1 MKYREKVDESGQRW
15 LFSPHTSKWC
25 KVFDKQV
32 PEGEKLTARARRRAA
47 NPRIMVLLKSAAAA
61 AKATRSPRMFVWL
74 WLQYEAWRTGSATVT
89 ATNSE
94 LEFYGINRERKRQA
108 LLDLEASGLIRV
120 ERSGLEAVTVTII
133 DPDYLHIYKFRVTRS

>member
-1 MKYREKVDESGQRW
+1 MKYQEKVDESGQKW
-15 LFSPHTSKWC
+15 LFSPYTGKWC
-25 KVFDKQV
+25 KVFDKPA
-32 PEGEKLTARARRRAA
+32 PEGAKLTARARRRAA

-74 WLQYEAWRTGSATVT
+74 WLQYEAWRTKSATVT

-94 LEFYGINRERKRQA
+94 LEFYGVNRERKRQA
-108 LLDLEASGLIRV
+108 LLDFEASGLIRV

-133 DPDYLHIYKFRVTRS
+133 DPDYLHI